1 MYESHLVGNMTD
13 LPCDLKKKIIN
24 SYYKIVPF
32 SFFYFLFFLHFLSDW
47 KKINHETVC
56 YEAKNS
62 HGSFRI
68 TKQGLIHTFKLV
80 HRRGS
85 LKCAQHIPAT
95 FWGCTHNNYGDQ
107 TLSTVITYEN
117 KSVLP
122 LAEYRDHGYCKKNS
136 YKIKGID
143 VNSTELLFDRLPS
156 PISVSNGQ
164 VFKIWYTEALLNKHN
179 CYKDNSGKICIDVYA
194 LYD

>member
-1 MYESHLVGNMTD
+1 MRF
-13 LPCDLKKKIIN
+13 KKEKKFILQN
-24 SYYKIVPF
+24 CT
-32 SFFYFLFFLHFLSDW
+32 FFIFFIFLHFLSDW

-56 YEAKNS
+56 YKAKNS
-62 HGSFRI
+62 HGSFHI

-85 LKCAQHIPAT
+85 LKCAQYLPAT
-95 FWGCTHNNYGDQ
+95 FWGCPHHIFRDQ

-122 LAEYRDHGYCKKNS
+122 LAEYRDGVCTKYS

-143 VNSTELLFDRLPS
+143 VNSTELLFNHLPS

-164 VFKIWYTEALLNKHN
+164 VFKIWYNEALLPND
-179 CYKDNSGKICIDVYA
+179 CAQDNSGEICVDVYA
-194 LYD
+194 LYA

>member
-1 MYESHLVGNMTD
+1 MKFHVLARCKT
-13 LPCDLKKKIIN
+13 LKKKK
-24 SYYKIVPF
+24 KIHTTKLYLF
-32 SFFYFLFFLHFLSDW
+32 LFLFFFFLHFLSDW
-47 KKINHETVC
+47 KKINNETVC
-56 YEAKNS
+56 YKAKNS

-95 FWGCTHNNYGDQ
+95 FWGCTHPVYGDQ

-117 KSVLP
+117 KIRVLP
-122 LAEYRDHGYCKKNS
+122 LAEYRDGDCTKYS
-136 YKIKGID
+136 YKIEGMD
-143 VNSTELLFDRLPS
+143 VNSTELLFNHLPS

-164 VFKIWYTEALLNKHN
+164 EFKVWYTEALLGKDY
-179 CYKDNSGKICIDVYA
+179 CDRDNSGEICVDVYA

>member
-1 MYESHLVGNMTD
+1 MYESHLVDNMTD

-95 FWGCTHNNYGDQ
+95 FWGCPHNNYGDQ

-122 LAEYRDHGYCKKNS
+122 LAEYRDHGYCKKYS

>member
-1 MYESHLVGNMTD
+1 MRFKKE
-13 LPCDLKKKIIN
+13 KKIILQN
-24 SYYKIVPF
+24 CT
-32 SFFYFLFFLHFLSDW
+32 FFIFFIFLHFLSDW
-47 KKINHETVC
+47 KKINNETVC
-56 YEAKNS
+56 YKAKNS
-62 HGSFRI
+62 HGGFRI

-95 FWGCTHNNYGDQ
+95 FWGCTHPVYGDQ

-117 KSVLP
+117 KIRVLP
-122 LAEYRDHGYCKKNS
+122 LAEYRDGDCIKYS
-136 YKIKGID
+136 YKIEGMD
-143 VNSTELLFDRLPS
+143 VNSTELLFNHLPS

-164 VFKIWYTEALLNKHN
+164 VFKIWYTEALLNKHR
-179 CYKDNSGKICIDVYA
+179 CDDDNSGKICVDVYA

>member
-1 MYESHLVGNMTD
+1 MYLFH
-13 LPCDLKKKIIN
+13 
-24 SYYKIVPF
+24 
-32 SFFYFLFFLHFLSDW
+32 FFLLLLFIYFFLHFLSDW
-47 KKINHETVC
+47 KKINNESVC
-56 YEAKNS
+56 YKAKNS

-85 LKCAQHIPAT
+85 LKCAPDIPAT
-95 FWGCTHNNYGDQ
+95 FWGCTHSSYDNQ

-117 KSVLP
+117 KTVLP
-122 LAEYRDHGYCKKNS
+122 LAEYRDGFCTKYS

-143 VNSTELLFDRLPS
+143 VNSTELLFNRLPS

-164 VFKIWYTEALLNKHN
+164 VFKIWYHEALLSHDN
-179 CYKDNSGKICIDVYA
+179 CARDNTGEICVDVYA
-194 LYD
+194 LYA

>member
-1 MYESHLVGNMTD
+1 MRF
-13 LPCDLKKKIIN
+13 KKEKK
-24 SYYKIVPF
+24 SYYKIVYLF
-32 SFFYFLFFLHFLSDW
+32 HFFIFLHFLSDW
-47 KKINHETVC
+47 KKINNETVC
-56 YEAKNS
+56 YKAKHS
-62 HGSFRI
+62 HGGFRI

-85 LKCAQHIPAT
+85 LKCAPYIPAT
-95 FWGCTHNNYGDQ
+95 FWGCPHPSYDNQ

-122 LAEYRDHGYCKKNS
+122 LAEYRQDYKCAKYS
-136 YKIKGID
+136 YKIEGID
-143 VNSTELLFDRLPS
+143 VNSTELLFNHLPS

-164 VFKIWYTEALLNKHN
+164 VFEIWYTEALLNKRR
-179 CYKDNSGKICIDVYA
+179 CDGDNSGKICVDVYA